1 MSANESDRPDWKL
14 RDFPVVFLSYD
25 EPWADAHWRDL
36 LNRLPH
42 AVRVHGVKGL
52 DACHKAAAGAVAGD
66 WVVTVDADTRI
77 EAALADAPVP
87 RRLLTGDFRLDWPSR
102 NAVNGLWS
110 GNGCVKLW
118 PKALL
123 QEMQTHEAAPRAA
136 LSLDHDIGGIRPGR
150 SAQVTMPE
158 RAAVTEPAQT
168 AFHAFR
174 AGLRET
180 TFLRQ
185 MGVKAADRRGLAGWW
200 EDAAALR
207 MVLIW
212 CSIGRHAPN
221 GPWQLYGARL
231 GLALPDLRPGWDPC
245 LVNDYD
251 WIADLWA
258 TQVMPRYLR
267 GSTADPG
274 WNWERLDAD
283 LRLIGT
289 GLAGVPGLAL
299 TEFDSGSSRAV
310 ARLGQLSPAVTPARV
325 DGLGYRMQRA
335 SRSAKGDRTARDLL
349 EIAAAMDH
357 PAAFDNLGRLHANGR
372 MAGADPARAAWLF
385 RAAAALG
392 NPHAAAHLAG
402 LPSGPAQP
410 ALLARDL
417 PVLRAG
423 SGGKAALRRALRACR
438 DPLCL
443 VLDRGVLPAPGCA
456 THVPDP
462 ALLAGGQVLGYL
474 GLCPVTGLPQPRGV
488 RLAAPGT
495 LAEAPDR
502 PPDAVL
508 PVILGLL
515 PPPASAAEALHGGL
529 QAGAAGIL
537 PLLAGLGRDVPF
549 GAHQVLGTLLALAG
563 TQPEKA
569 GARRLA
575 GLDEAELAPLITAAA
590 RAGEQ
595 RTGQEIPLWTAEE
608 SRALKAMIP
617 AVPARQHWIA
627 AARGLA
633 ALGAEAA
640 ARSEVMMSAA
650 LALWGRSR

>member
-1 MSANESDRPDWKL
+1 MSANESDRHDWKL

-36 LNRLPH
+36 LTRLPRV
-42 AVRVHGVKGL
+42 VRVHGVKGL
-52 DACHKAAAGAVAGD
+52 DACHKAAAEAVAGD
-66 WVVTVDADTRI
+66 WVITVDADTRI
-77 EAALADAPVP
+77 EASLADAPVP

-123 QEMQTHEAAPRAA
+123 REMQTHEAAPGAA
-136 LSLDHDIGGIRPGR
+136 PSLDHDIGGIRPGR

-158 RAAVTEPAQT
+158 RAAVTDPAQT

-174 AGLRET
+174 AGLRDT
-180 TFLRQ
+180 AFLRQ
-185 MGVKAADRRGLAGWW
+185 MGIKAAERRGLAGWW
-200 EDAAALR
+200 DDAAALR
-207 MVLIW
+207 MIAIW
-212 CSIGRHAPN
+212 CNIGRHAPN
-221 GPWQLYGARL
+221 GLWQLYGARL
-231 GLALPDLRPGWDPC
+231 GLALPDLRPGWDPS

-251 WIADLWA
+251 WIASLWA
-258 TQVMPRYLR
+258 MQAMPRYLR
-267 GSTADPG
+267 GSMADPG

-283 LRLIGT
+283 LLLIGA
-289 GLAGVPGLAL
+289 GLADLPRLAL
-299 TEFDSGSSRAV
+299 AEFGSDVSRAV

-335 SRSAKGDRTARDLL
+335 SRSAEGDMAARDLL
-349 EIAAAMDH
+349 EVAAAMNH
-357 PAAFDNLGRLHANGR
+357 PAAFDNLGRLHAKGR

-385 RAAAALG
+385 RAAEALG
-392 NPHAAAHLAG
+392 NPHAAAHLADLG
-402 LPSGPAQP
+402 HRPLQP
-410 ALLARDL
+410 AYLARDL

-423 SGGKAALRRALRACR
+423 SGGKPALQRALRACR

-462 ALLAGGQVLGYL
+462 ALLEGGKVVGYL
-474 GLCPVTGLPQPRGV
+474 SLCPMTGLPQPRGV

-495 LAEAPDR
+495 LAEAHDR

-508 PVILGLL
+508 PVVLGLL
-515 PPPASAAEALHGGL
+515 PAPASAAEALRGGL
-529 QAGAAGIL
+529 QAGAAGIF
-537 PLLAGLGRDVPF
+537 PLLAGLGRDMPF

-563 TQPEKA
+563 TPTA
-569 GARRLA
+569 GTEARRLA
-575 GLDEAELAPLITAAA
+575 GLDEEELAPLITAASQLA
-590 RAGEQ
+590 ER
-595 RTGQEIPLWTAEE
+595 RTGQEIPLWTAKE

-627 AARGLA
+627 AARDLA
-633 ALGAEAA
+633 PLGPEGAA
-640 ARSEVMMSAA
+640 GSEVMMSAA
-650 LALWGRSR
+650 LALWGRSG